1 MILLT
6 QMFIITESDT
16 FGQLRYRTS
25 PHLQKA
31 IPTERFAIA
40 SPHPQNSER
49 IPTSQKR
56 FLGRASLSHPHI
68 LKAIANITKSSAN
81 SKQKPLKHLPPKP

>member
-31 IPTERFAIA
+31 IPTERFAITPPTSPNSDSYGALRYRIPTSSKQRAHPHIPKAIPRSRFAIA
-40 SPHPQNSER
+40 SPHP
-49 IPTSQKR
+49 
-56 FLGRASLSHPHI
+56 
-68 LKAIANITKSSAN
+68 KSDR
-81 SKQKPLKHLPPKP
+81 